1 MLRQQKHNKLPLHVI
16 TREIRNSL
24 HKCRAVLRE
33 VTRHQSAKGQQL
45 PSEFYPVLQV
55 LTQFPPL
62 DSSTNSFS
70 TASASST
77 SPFVVLPYVRG
88 VSERILRALRNNNG
102 VKVRGLQTFQYYA
115 LVFPE
120 TKGQTL
126 WLAVQR
132 CFCQGG
138 LRWLQFPILYGQTDR
153 ALETRLKGHKRTV
166 RDGDNNSKVAQHANQ
181 FVYSIDFD
189 HATIVD
195 GLVIFTRD
203 FSWRPGIRRETGN
216 NAEKEH
222 IDIQDVF
229 KSLRCPSLTTILVF

>member
-1 MLRQQKHNKLPLHVI
+1 MLRQQKHKKLPLHVI

-33 VTRHQSAKGQQL
+33 VIRHQSAKGQQL

-55 LTQFPPL
+55 LPQFPPL

-102 VKVRGLQTFQYYA
+102 VKVGCKPFNIMRSCFPKPKDKPSDLQCRG
-115 LVFPE
+115 VFI
-120 TKGQTL
+120 
-126 WLAVQR
+126 
-132 CFCQGG
+132 QGR

-181 FVYSIDFD
+181 FACSID
-189 HATIVD
+189 HVTIVD

-203 FSWRPGIRRETGN
+203 FSCRPGIRRETTMRERN
-216 NAEKEH
+216 TL
-222 IDIQDVF
+222 ISRMFSSPCDVHPWLQF
-229 KSLRCPSLTTILVF
+229 